1 MTSSPAAYRLAGDD
15 LEEDLHHVEP
25 APAGLAGSARRT
37 RSSSSPVPATS
48 GWQGWMRRRSNGR
61 CAIGPVSVQSFDTQ
75 FWTLLLG
82 VVACGAPVE
91 SDTLVDVS
99 HS

>member
-1 MTSSPAAYRLAGDD
+1 
-15 LEEDLHHVEP
+15 
-25 APAGLAGSARRT
+25 
-37 RSSSSPVPATS
+37 
-48 GWQGWMRRRSNGR
+48 MRRRSNGR